1 MNLEK
6 IMEKWNEDCNIHITE
21 LAKEDIKTPQL
32 HNKYLKILIGERAA
46 LFKLKDK
53 SKRAKRMLW
62 QYYSGD
68 LNDEPDT
75 LKELGREPMSRRIL
89 KADVDTWIDSDT
101 DMIDILLQVSFQ
113 GEKVDYL
120 ESVLRMINS
129 RGWQIKNAIEWIKFQ
144 DGR

>member
-1 MNLEK
+1 
-6 IMEKWNEDCNIHITE
+6 
-21 LAKEDIKTPQL
+21 
-32 HNKYLKILIGERAA
+32 
-46 LFKLKDK
+46 
-53 SKRAKRMLW
+53 
-62 QYYSGD
+62 
-68 LNDEPDT
+68 
-75 LKELGREPMSRRIL
+75 MSRRIL